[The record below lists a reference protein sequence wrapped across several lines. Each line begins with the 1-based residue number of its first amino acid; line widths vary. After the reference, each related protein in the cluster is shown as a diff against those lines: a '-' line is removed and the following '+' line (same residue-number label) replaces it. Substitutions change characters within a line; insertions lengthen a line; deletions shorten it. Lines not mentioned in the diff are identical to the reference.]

1 MKLIIKTAIILF
13 ILQGITSCKE
23 KPTEKYIK
31 KAEELNLKL
40 PFEFNRGVRM
50 DSVSAISAHEF
61 KYYYTLMKD
70 PKVLKGSFIKSSKPQ
85 ILNSLKNSANSV
97 ELKEDGMT
105 IIYAYYKTDGSL
117 YAEIAV
123 TPSEY

>member
-1 MKLIIKTAIILF
+1 MKLIVKAIVALF
-13 ILQGITSCKE
+13 ILQSLASCKE
-23 KPTEKYIK
+23 EPTEKYIK
-31 KAEELNLKL
+31 KAEELNKKL
-40 PFEFNRGVRM
+40 PVEFNRGIRM
-50 DSVSAISAHEF
+50 DSVKALSAQEF
-61 KYYYTLMKD
+61 KYYYTLLKD
-70 PKVLKGSFIKSSKPQ
+70 PKVLKGSFINSSRPQ
-85 ILNSLKNSANSV
+85 ILNSLKNSANSA